1 MRLLMTCLLLTAN
14 LWALGGPRY
23 VETSTQP
30 GAFAL
35 VENGSA
41 AALRVDAADWPG
53 VQRAA
58 RDLQADVNRVTGVTP
73 ALNTAA
79 PKMILIGTV
88 GKSPLIDQLARTG
101 KIDVSGI

>member
-1 MRLLMTCLLLTAN
+1 M
-14 LWALGGPRY
+14 
-23 VETSTQP
+23 
-30 GAFAL
+30 

-79 PKMILIGTV
+79 FNTAAQNAKAGCPVSKVLN
-88 GKSPLIDQLARTG
+88 A
-101 KIDVSGI
+101 KITMNAKLG

>member
-1 MRLLMTCLLLTAN
+1 M
-14 LWALGGPRY
+14 W
-23 VETSTQP
+23 EQP
-30 GAFAL
+30 HSRGVSV

-58 RDLQADVNRVTGVTP
+58 RDLQLDVSRVTGVTP
-73 ALNTAA
+73 TSLARAA

-88 GKSPLIDQLARTG
+88 GKSPLIVQLARAC
-101 KIDVSGI
+101 